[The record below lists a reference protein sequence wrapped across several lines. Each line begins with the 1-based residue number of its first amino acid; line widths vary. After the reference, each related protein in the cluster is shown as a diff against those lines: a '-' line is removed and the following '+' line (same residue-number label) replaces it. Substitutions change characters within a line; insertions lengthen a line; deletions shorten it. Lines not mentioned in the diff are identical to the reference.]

1 MLGNWLTTPLSNVL
15 LVFLSTF
22 GIYVATILLT
32 KLNGL
37 RSFSKMSS
45 FDFAMTVA
53 IGALI
58 GSTLAGEEPPLL
70 QGVAALASLFALQYL
85 LALVRARYAETLSI
99 DNQPLLLM
107 DGATVLEENLRRL
120 RLTRKDLYMNLRQA
134 GVSSFD
140 EVRVVVME
148 TNGGMSVLLKK
159 EHALAP
165 ELLEGVR
172 RR

>member
-1 MLGNWLTTPLSNVL
+1 MLNNWFSMPFLNVL
-15 LVFLSTF
+15 FVFLSTL
-22 GIYVATILLT
+22 GIYAATILLT

-70 QGVAALASLFALQYL
+70 QGVAALASLFVLQYL
-85 LALVRARYAETLSI
+85 LGLVRTRFANSLLI

-107 DGATVLEENLRRL
+107 DGATVLGENLKSL

-140 EVRVVVME
+140 EVRMVVME
-148 TNGGMSVLLKK
+148 SNGDMSVLLKK
-159 EHALAP
+159 DQPLEP
-165 ELLEGVR
+165 ELLTGVR
-172 RR
+172 RA

>member
-1 MLGNWLTTPLSNVL
+1 MFGNWLTMPLSNVL

-37 RSFSKMSS
+37 RSFTKLSS

-85 LALVRARYAETLSI
+85 VALIRAHHVGTLLI

-107 DGATVLEENLRRL
+107 DGATILEDNLDRL

-140 EVRVVVME
+140 EVRAVVME
-148 TNGGMSVLLKK
+148 SNGDMSVLLKK
-159 EHALAP
+159 EQPLEP

-172 RR
+172 RS